1 MRVDKYRLRYFFVHD
16 LRDIRFPRSGSS
28 KKRLFVLR
36 GRTASAIAAR
46 HSLDR
51 DLHDPTV
58 RRLGAR
64 HHVNLRDS
72 AGKGNEQ

>member
-1 MRVDKYRLRYFFVHD
+1 VHD
-16 LRDIRFPRSGSS
+16 LRDIRFLRSGSS
-28 KKRLFVLR
+28 KKRFFFLG
-36 GRTASAIAAR
+36 GRIVSAIAAR
-46 HSLDR
+46 HSLDW

-64 HHVNLRDS
+64 HHVRLRDS

>member
-16 LRDIRFPRSGSS
+16 LREIRFSRSGSC
-28 KKRLFVLR
+28 KKRFFVIG
-36 GRTASAIAAR
+36 GRIVSAIAAG

-64 HHVNLRDS
+64 HHVRLRDS